1 MSSQMTS
8 LRPFGSRDS
17 KVSEAALRPSG
28 GQWRR
33 SLLLAVLNMPLW
45 ALLSAALYAGDAK
58 YRTIMWCGVCLVAA
72 AGIVVLVWQ
81 AKTAGQAA
89 IRILRSR
96 DAFPLGWLG
105 LFLVVFLAL
114 ILNPALYVL
123 SARLVT
129 IL

>member
-1 MSSQMTS
+1 MTS
-8 LRPFGSRDS
+8 SRPFGSRDS
-17 KVSEAALRPSG
+17 KVSEAASRPSG

-45 ALLSAALYAGDAK
+45 ALLSASLYAGGAK
-58 YRTIMWCGVCLVAA
+58 HRAMMWCGVSLVAA

-81 AKTAGQAA
+81 VKTAAQAA

-96 DAFPLGWLG
+96 DTFPLRWLG

-123 SARLVT
+123 SAPLVT